1 MDRQILDSRGEWLRI
16 MWTDLFSALA
26 LVLVLEGI
34 LPFISPDSLKRMYLA
49 AAQMNNSTMRIMGL
63 MCMGSGVLML
73 YFIR

>member
-1 MDRQILDSRGEWLRI
+1 M

-34 LPFISPDSLKRMYLA
+34 LPFVAPESLKRMYLA
-49 AAQMNNSTMRIMGL
+49 AAQMNDSTLRIMGL
-63 MCMGSGVLML
+63 ICMIFGVLML

>member
-1 MDRQILDSRGEWLRI
+1 